1 MLTSNSALDD
11 SSLGNL
17 SLIEHKFR
25 FITLENYL

>member
-17 SLIEHKFR
+17 SSIEHNYR
-25 FITLENYL
+25 FTTLENYL